1 MKPLRAVLECP
12 RVLLREVFNSTLTAA
27 GWKVVQL
34 ISLEVKIIWKCN
46 CKIALHME

>member
-1 MKPLRAVLECP
+1 LSVLEYFLEKPSIVLELP
-12 RVLLREVFNSTLTAA
+12 R

-34 ISLEVKIIWKCN
+34 ISLKVEIIWKCG